1 MKFGICV
8 GTDIEK
14 MKYIKSV
21 GYDYAEGHCQE
32 IARKDKAY
40 LDEMI
45 ATGLPVVAANCFI
58 GLRIVGEEKNEAEI

>member
-21 GYDYAEGHCQE
+21 GYDYAED
-32 IARKDKAY
+32 RKS
-40 LDEMI
+40 
-45 ATGLPVVAANCFI
+45 VV
-58 GLRIVGEEKNEAEI
+58 

>member
-1 MKFGICV
+1 MKFGVCV
-8 GTDIEK
+8 GKDIEK

-40 LDEMI
+40 LEHKKKYVKSRSRNGSSHGSDDR
-45 ATGLPVVAANCFI
+45 LW
-58 GLRIVGEEKNEAEI
+58 K